1 MQYFQF
7 SPPPF
12 LCPDF
17 PHPRPKYCNCF
28 LLLIQGMGI
37 ATKTWSVAKTNYSY
51 SDSTQINQCDI
62 LENNVVTDA
71 VSQIALSDHS
81 DDVQRQ
87 NIVNSMKYGTV
98 TG

>member
-1 MQYFQF
+1 
-7 SPPPF
+7 
-12 LCPDF
+12 
-17 PHPRPKYCNCF
+17 
-28 LLLIQGMGI
+28 MGI

-51 SDSTQINQCDI
+51 SESTEINQCDI
-62 LENNVVTDA
+62 LENNAVTDA
-71 VSQIALSDHS
+71 VPPIALSDHS